1 MQPKHSP
8 RAAERTCE
16 TPKYGSAHNTLY
28 RSKKPPL
35 QLTHKRGAW
44 LVWTRQDKSLQESGW
59 TATRNDV
66 HIPVTTYA
74 EPSSMTKEK
83 WRIIPIKNCRLVTS
97 QQPLISIQK
106 LCFYENYK
114 RQTQVYLNS
123 PPYRFPYHARH
134 LHPHQTQGG
143 NYHSENV
150 CASLPNS
157 RSPARYTNC
166 WSCLKNNSSW
176 SSLCAQE

>member
-1 MQPKHSP
+1 MNTSRQIVAGKRMNGNKKRCPHSRYHLCGAVKHDQRKVKDHP
-8 RAAERTCE
+8 N
-16 TPKYGSAHNTLY
+16 K
-28 RSKKPPL
+28 
-35 QLTHKRGAW
+35 
-44 LVWTRQDKSLQESGW
+44 
-59 TATRNDV
+59 
-66 HIPVTTYA
+66 
-74 EPSSMTKEK
+74 
-83 WRIIPIKNCRLVTS
+83 KNCRLVTS

-114 RQTQVYLNS
+114 QQTQVYLNS
-123 PPYRFPYHARH
+123 PPCRFPYHVRH

-166 WSCLKNNSSW
+166 WSCLKNNSSR